1 MLVSVPAYEGAKG
14 ACVSKSEKQEFSH
27 DKNLSTRP
35 FCSQAYWRGL
45 ECSRTALLWT
55 WNLWPKPRTDSQ

>member
-1 MLVSVPAYEGAKG
+1 MLVSVPAYKGARG

-35 FCSQAYWRGL
+35 FWSQAY
-45 ECSRTALLWT
+45 
-55 WNLWPKPRTDSQ
+55 